1 MEFEHSDEIKMLRQT
16 VRDFVNKE
24 IRPIAREIDEEERVP
39 LEVVKKAG
47 ELGLLGVPFP
57 EMDGG
62 LGLGITGY
70 CVLMEELNRVC
81 ASTAT
86 IIGAHT
92 QLAAASIWIGGTE
105 AQKDKYLKGMMA
117 GRLIGAWALTEPN
130 AGSDAAHISTTAEL
144 RGDEWVINGQKMWI
158 TNGSFADVVVVHALT
173 DKTKGARGGITAFIV
188 EKDFPGFHVGKIED
202 KMGLKAS
209 HTASLYFEDMRVPA
223 ENVLGGAHGVGHG
236 FPIAMMT
243 LDIGRVGLGAGAIGS
258 AKEAFEL
265 SRKYAIERHQFGR
278 PIAEFQAIQFKLAD
292 MAVKIYTMEQIVYDC
307 ARRVD
312 AGKKSTIESSICKL
326 YCTEMASQ
334 VIDEAIQIHGG
345 MGFSRELPLE
355 RMYRDARVTRIF
367 EGTNEIQ
374 KSVIASELLKQV
386 GYRIHR
392 HEGIYTSP
400 KKNPE

>member
-1 MEFEHSDEIKMLRQT
+1 MEYEHSDEIKLLRAT
-16 VRDFVNKE
+16 IREFVDKE
-24 IRPIAREIDEEERVP
+24 IRPIARAIDEEERVP
-39 LEVVKKAG
+39 IETFKKAG

-57 EMDGG
+57 EQYGG
-62 LGLGITGY
+62 LDMGISGY

-81 ASTAT
+81 ASHAT
-86 IIGAHT
+86 IIGAHA
-92 QLAAASIWIGGTE
+92 QLAAMSIHLGGTD
-105 AQKDKYLKGMMA
+105 AQKDTYLTA
-117 GRLIGAWALTEPN
+117 LNSGRMVGAWALTEPG
-130 AGSDAAHISTTAEL
+130 AGSDAARISTSAEK

-158 TNGSFADVVVVHALT
+158 TNGSFADVIIVHAVT
-173 DKTKGARGGITAFIV
+173 DKSLGARGGISAFIV
-188 EKDFPGFHVGKIED
+188 EKNAPGFRVGKVEE

-209 HTASLYFEDMRVPA
+209 HTASLYFEDCRIPA
-223 ENVLGGAHGVGHG
+223 ENLLGPLGGG
-236 FPIAMMT
+236 FPLAMRT
-243 LDIGRVGLGAGAIGS
+243 LDIGRCGLGGSSIGA

-265 SRKYAIERHQFGR
+265 SRKYMVERQQFGR
-278 PIAEFQAIQFKLAD
+278 PIADFQALQFKLAE

-312 AGKKSTIESSICKL
+312 AGKPATLESSIVKL

-374 KSVIASELLKQV
+374 KHVIASELLKQV
-386 GYRIHR
+386 GY
-392 HEGIYTSP
+392 
-400 KKNPE
+400 KVKL

>member
-1 MEFEHSDEIKMLRQT
+1 MEYEHSDEIKMLRQT
-16 VRDFVNKE
+16 VRDFVDKE
-24 IRPIAREIDEEERVP
+24 IRPIARQLDEEERVP
-39 LEVVKKAG
+39 IEVVKQAG
-47 ELGLLGVPFP
+47 ELGLLSVPFP
-57 EMDGG
+57 EADGG

-86 IIGAHT
+86 IVGAHT

-105 AQKDKYLKGMMA
+105 AQKDKYLKGMME

-130 AGSDAAHISTTAEL
+130 AGSDAARITTTAEL
-144 RGDEWVINGQKMWI
+144 RGDEWVLNGQKMWI
-158 TNGSFADVVVVHALT
+158 TNGNFADVIVVHAVT
-173 DKTKGARGGITAFIV
+173 DKSKGARGGVTAFIV
-188 EKDFPGFHVGKIED
+188 EKDFPGFKVGKIEE

-209 HTASLYFEDMRVPA
+209 HTCSLFFEDLRVPA
-223 ENVLGGAHGVGHG
+223 ENILGGEEGIGKG

-243 LDIGRVGLGAGAIGS
+243 LDIGRVGLGAGALGS

-265 SRKYAIERHQFGR
+265 SRKYAVERQQFGR

-307 ARRVD
+307 STRVD

-326 YCTEMASQ
+326 YCTEMASEI
-334 VIDEAIQIHGG
+334 IDEAIQIHGG

-374 KSVIASELLKQV
+374 KSVIATELLKQI

-392 HEGIYTSP
+392 HEGVYTTA